1 MEKTTT
7 VYEGLVTELYFNDFY
22 IAEYPT
28 ADYANDFTSLDDF
41 LNVGGYEIFNSRLYA
56 SSSTE
61 TDKQLEWNSAYP
73 MTTPIRVAIDV
84 ESTWND
90 SIFCGSWIG

>member
-1 MEKTTT
+1 MILPHLMIFLT
-7 VYEGLVTELYFNDFY
+7 LVDMKF
-22 IAEYPT
+22 
-28 ADYANDFTSLDDF
+28 
-41 LNVGGYEIFNSRLYA
+41 FNSRLYA

-61 TDKQLEWNSAYP
+61 TDKQLEWNSTYP

-90 SIFCGSWIG
+90 SIFVGVGLGNSSTNDYYMVFLT